1 MAGAGTGIWRGT
13 AFFSKAATIFSAARV
28 SWSTFCSSCVA
39 QAGSADEDKD
49 RDGEVAVTCAILG
62 ETDKEATG

>member
-1 MAGAGTGIWRGT
+1 VAGAGAGIWRGT

-49 RDGEVAVTCAILG
+49 RDGEVVVT
-62 ETDKEATG
+62 